1 MSRLHQNHLLHLVL
15 VLVVGLALVSA
26 CSSED
31 GGAEPLDA
39 ATVESQGCDDWNA
52 ATPEEQAGLIR
63 DLGYPEETA
72 AFPDVIGLI
81 VEGVDNFCTS
91 PDAEAELG
99 LGGAI
104 SGTALA
110 IGVEPA
116 P

>member
-1 MSRLHQNHLLHLVL
+1 MSRLHEKHPLRILSLVI
-15 VLVVGLALVSA
+15 VCLALA
-26 CSSED
+26 AGCGDDD

-39 ATVESQGCDDWNA
+39 TTVDAQGCDDWNA
-52 ATPEEQAGLIR
+52 ATPEEQAGLVR

-72 AFPDVIGLI
+72 VVPDVIGII
-81 VEGVDNFCTS
+81 VEGVDNFCAS

>member
-1 MSRLHQNHLLHLVL
+1 MSRLHERQLRCILSLLI
-15 VLVVGLALVSA
+15 VGLALA
-26 CSSED
+26 GGCGGDD
-31 GGAEPLDA
+31 GGAAPLDA
-39 ATVESQGCDDWNA
+39 ATVESQGCDDWSA
-52 ATPEEQAGLIR
+52 ATPEEQARLVR
-63 DLGYPEETA
+63 DLGYPDETA
-72 AFPDVIGLI
+72 AFPDVVGLI
-81 VEGVDNFCTS
+81 VEGVDNFCAS

>member
-1 MSRLHQNHLLHLVL
+1 MSRVHQNHALRILLAV
-15 VLVVGLALVSA
+15 VVGLALVGG
-26 CSSED
+26 CGGDD

-39 ATVESQGCDDWNA
+39 TTVDSQGCDDWNA
-52 ATPEEQAGLIR
+52 ATPEEQAGLVR
-63 DLGYPEETA
+63 DLGYAEETA
-72 AFPDVIGLI
+72 AIPDVVGLI
-81 VEGVDNFCTS
+81 VEGVDNFCAS